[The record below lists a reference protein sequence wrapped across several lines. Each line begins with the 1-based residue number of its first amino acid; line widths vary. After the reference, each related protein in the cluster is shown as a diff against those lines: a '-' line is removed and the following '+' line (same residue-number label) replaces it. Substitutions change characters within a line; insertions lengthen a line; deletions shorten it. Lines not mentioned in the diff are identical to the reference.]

1 MTAQRSTSA
10 SSSREQLDALKLERL
25 RGLVEAILPQNRFY
39 AAKLGRVSRDL
50 PSLAAIE
57 QWPFTFKEELVEA
70 AASGGPGNLTWASD
84 RYVRFHQTSG
94 THGRPL
100 PVFDTADDWAW
111 WMTCWQTILD
121 RGGVQPGDRVLVA
134 SSFGPYAGFW
144 SCFDAVLTRQAM
156 AIPTG
161 GMTTLARLEMAR
173 SLPPRHGSG
182 VGSRPKSY
190 TTWRPI
196 QTT

>member
-1 MTAQRSTSA
+1 MTAHRPAAAST
-10 SSSREQLDALKLERL
+10 SREQLDALKLKRL
-25 RGLVEAILPQNRFY
+25 RGLVQAILPPNRFY
-39 AAKLGRVSRDL
+39 AAKLARVSHEL
-50 PSLAAIE
+50 PSLAALE

-70 AASGGPGNLTWASD
+70 AASGEPGNLTWSPD

-111 WMTCWQTILD
+111 WMACWEAILD
-121 RGGVQPGDRVLVA
+121 RGGVEPGDRVLVA

-144 SCFDAVLTRQAM
+144 SCFDAVLMRRAM

-173 SLPPRHGSG
+173 SLGATVLVATP
-182 VGSRPKSY
+182 SY
-190 TTWRPI
+190 ALPGRCCS
-196 QTT
+196 